1 MRIAICDDEEVQR
14 IVLEKYL
21 KEWAEAKKILLNT
34 IHFCDAE
41 SFLFSWEDDKD
52 YDLLLLDIEMN
63 HINGMQLA
71 MQLRAQ
77 GYDVPVLFITG
88 YDSYMSQGYEVSA
101 LHYLL
106 KPVQKEKLFGVLDK
120 LECRK
125 KTEKKLLFRMEE
137 GLLSI
142 AEENIW
148 YVEASGHQCI
158 LCGDE
163 KRYVLKS
170 SIGEV
175 KKQLDDEMFVGC
187 HRSYIV
193 NLQRISAIM
202 KNELVMDNGVRIPIS
217 RGMLKQVNELFIR
230 NCRV

>member
-1 MRIAICDDEEVQR
+1 MLKIAICDDEEVQR
-14 IVLEKYL
+14 VMLETYL
-21 KEWAEAKKILLNT
+21 KEWAESKGIVLDA

-41 SFLFSWEDDKD
+41 SFLFSWEEDKD

-77 GYDVPVLFITG
+77 GYDVPILFITG

-120 LECRK
+120 LERRK
-125 KTEKKLLFRMEE
+125 KVEKKFLFKTEE
-137 GLLSI
+137 GILSI
-142 AEENIW
+142 ASENIW
-148 YVEASGHQCI
+148 YVEAFGHQCI
-158 LCGDE
+158 LCSGE
-163 KRYVLKS
+163 QKYVLKS

-175 KKQLDDEMFVGC
+175 KKQLE
-187 HRSYIV
+187 
-193 NLQRISAIM
+193 
-202 KNELVMDNGVRIPIS
+202 ELEI
-217 RGMLKQVNELFIR
+217 L
-230 NCRV
+230 